1 MSGYRSFS
9 KRFVKNYPILV
20 EGFELETDMTLH
32 ALDKRFNIREIDIS
46 YKDRP
51 DGSESKLDTFN
62 DGFKV
67 LVTIF
72 KIFRYFKPFVFF
84 SFVALFFML
93 LSLLSGIP
101 VINDWLSY
109 QYIYHVPLAILATG
123 LGLISIILFA
133 VGIILDSI
141 SYQNKLEFEQ
151 RLIEFETNN

>member
-1 MSGYRSFS
+1 
-9 KRFVKNYPILV
+9 
-20 EGFELETDMTLH
+20 
-32 ALDKRFNIREIDIS
+32 
-46 YKDRP
+46 
-51 DGSESKLDTFN
+51 
-62 DGFKV
+62 
-67 LVTIF
+67 
-72 KIFRYFKPFVFF
+72 
-84 SFVALFFML
+84 ML